1 MRVFK
6 NERFRELDVEFT
18 APRDGDAGYDLYALD
33 EHVVLSGDRVLIDT
47 GIHLE
52 IPDGYV
58 GLVKDRS
65 SMAVK
70 GLHTMG
76 GVIDSAYRGEIKVVL
91 HNTLAGPYTVER
103 GQKIAQLVI
112 VPCFTETLQPVDTL
126 EALTATDRG
135 AGGFGST
142 GE

>member
-1 MRVFK
+1 MRVYT
-6 NERFRELDVEFT
+6 NERFRQLDVEFT
-18 APRDGDAGYDLYALD
+18 APRDGDAGYDLYAVD
-33 EHVVLSGDRVLIDT
+33 EYVIKSGDRALIET

-58 GLVKDRS
+58 GFVKDRS

-76 GVIDSAYRGEIKVVL
+76 GVIDSSYRGEIKVVL
-91 HNTLAGPYTVER
+91 RNTLPSPYTVER

-112 VPCFTETLQPVDTL
+112 LPCFVQALEPVSQLDDLTSTE
-126 EALTATDRG
+126 RG
-135 AGGFGST
+135 EGGFGST
-142 GE
+142 GQ